1 MLAAREE
8 NSGPPLD
15 RLQSDDR
22 WIWLRR
28 RQLMS
33 SSTPLESVRHIA
45 WVLWFPILFAL
56 ALPFVW
62 EITFHAP
69 QPHEVPIAVVGNRR
83 QVEAIRADLQ
93 AVKPGGFNVTKYRS
107 ATVAAEDVSS
117 RQLAAAYVEVL
128 PPGDEL
134 LVARAASAI
143 SANYLQSVFTA
154 IATEAHQPPP
164 RLVDLVPLLSGD
176 SGTGIFFFTFPMMMV
191 GVITVLVLLQKA
203 PTWSVEQRS
212 LSVVG
217 TGAVGALIAYATSVN
232 LDVLPNKPVL
242 LLLAFTFSQV
252 IGQLLVGLVP
262 FLKQYFL
269 PVVMTFVMIVSVP
282 SAGATMAPDLIPT
295 GLRYLSA
302 VLPLA
307 QTAKIA
313 RSVAYFDGEQTLGP
327 WLILL
332 GWGVIA
338 LATLGL
344 ARHSLSGPV
353 TAASATQDVGSVTVS
368 SFDVP
373 VPQSG

>member
-1 MLAAREE
+1 M
-8 NSGPPLD
+8 NT
-15 RLQSDDR
+15 
-22 WIWLRR
+22 
-28 RQLMS
+28 
-33 SSTPLESVRHIA
+33 STPLVSVRHIA

-69 QPHEVPIAVVGNRR
+69 QPHEVPITVVGSTR
-83 QVEAIRADLQ
+83 QVEAIRAELH
-93 AVKPGGFNVTKYRS
+93 AVKPGGFDVEQYRS
-107 ATVAAEDVSS
+107 VTAAADAVRS
-117 RQLAAAYVEVL
+117 RQLAAAYVEV
-128 PPGDEL
+128 PSPSDEL

-143 SANYLQSVFTA
+143 SANYLQSVFTE
-154 IATEAHQPPP
+154 IATETHQAPP

-176 SGTGIFFFTFPMMMV
+176 SGTGIFFFAFPMMMV

-203 PTWSVEQRS
+203 PTWSIEQRS
-212 LSVVG
+212 LSVIG
-217 TGAVGALIAYATSVN
+217 AGAVGALTAYVTSVN
-232 LDVLPNKPVL
+232 LDVLPNKPL
-242 LLLAFTFSQV
+242 LLLSAFVLSQV
-252 IGQLLVGLVP
+252 IGQLLVGLAP
-262 FLKQYFL
+262 LLKGYFL

-307 QTAKIA
+307 QTAKIV

-338 LATLGL
+338 LAVLGV
-344 ARHSLSGPV
+344 ARRSLNRPPIQRP
-353 TAASATQDVGSVTVS
+353 ASSITQDVGSATGAPS
-368 SFDVP
+368 NVP
-373 VPQSG
+373 VAQSR